1 MPILHLHGHPY
12 TSMYNLHTNSGL
24 KEKELILVHGLREHN
39 LSFQEG
45 GG

>member
-1 MPILHLHGHPY
+1 MDVH
-12 TSMYNLHTNSGL
+12 LHTNSSL
-24 KEKELILVHGLREHN
+24 KEKEFILVQGLREHN